1 MKKIISMKTLVF
13 ISAILIAF
21 TSYGQDKVLLDQA
34 EDISEYSAKEFELA
48 MMAPEGELYLFG
60 QEFGIKGEYTFK
72 ISVGLKN
79 KVTSVF
85 VIERK
90 GGDIPTQNKVKD
102 AVKEFKFI
110 TFKVPKGK
118 HYNVEY
124 TFKF

>member
-1 MKKIISMKTLVF
+1 MKTLIF

-21 TSYGQDKVLLDQA
+21 ATYGQDKVLLDKA
-34 EDISEYSAKEFELA
+34 EDIAIYSAKEFEQA
-48 MMAPEGELYLFG
+48 MMATEGELYLFG
-60 QEFGIKGEYTFK
+60 QEFGIKGEYTFR
-72 ISVGLKN
+72 ISIGLKN

-90 GGDIPTQNKVKD
+90 GGDIPMQNKVKD

>member
-1 MKKIISMKTLVF
+1 MKTLVF